1 MNCISGTLYK
11 YLDNCVTCSGKRLLR
26 RWICHPL
33 KDSEGINSRLNVVDA
48 FAAQPEITVHIM
60 ETLSRQADL
69 ERLLG
74 RVKSS
79 VHSSISF
86 LLPTIGTR
94 LLRQLV
100 RLLLLNLHNHCR
112 LNCFDNYLVYIML
125 QIKVFGSLVKGLGN
139 ALDLLTLLQE
149 DRKLNLLLSKI
160 FTLPVLEGADGLK
173 KFHAQFDAAMA
184 SEFPNYQVI
193 FLFIDFS

>member
-1 MNCISGTLYK
+1 M
-11 YLDNCVTCSGKRLLR
+11 TCSGKRLLR